1 MHYIRFVQSLL
12 NGDAMPDDLDPE
24 KRFPHLPE
32 EDPVE
37 SAADSEVEVTDEQ
50 FKPGNRAWRDL
61 RSSGVGGWLM
71 FFIVT
76 LVFISPLRICAS
88 LGQYDSAWEPLY
100 ATYPLLKTIKLI
112 TVVVGLGL
120 ICFSVYAGFSLWK
133 VRPNAVRT
141 AKTYLL
147 VLATSSITLSCLPL
161 FVGLPEQAN
170 TAILQVLPVEI
181 LIMLVYPTVWYLY
194 LNKSKRVAITYGL
207 VL

>member
-1 MHYIRFVQSLL
+1 MPYIRFVQSLL

-37 SAADSEVEVTDEQ
+37 SDADSEVEVTDEQ

-61 RSSGVGGWLM
+61 RASGVGGWLM

-76 LVFISPLRICAS
+76 LVFINPLRLCAS
-88 LGQYDSAWEPLY
+88 LGQYSSDWEPFY
-100 ATYPLLKTIKLI
+100 ATYPFLKLI
-112 TVVVGLGL
+112 NFINIAVGLGL
-120 ICFSVYAGFSLWK
+120 ICFSVYAGLSLWK

-147 VLATSSITLSCLPL
+147 ALAISSITLTCLPL
-161 FVGLPEQAN
+161 IAGLPEQAN
-170 TAILQVLPVEI
+170 TAMLQVLPLEI
-181 LIMLVYPTVWYLY
+181 LKLLVYPTVWYLY
-194 LNKSKRVAITYGL
+194 LNKSKRVATTYGL